1 MIVVH
6 KNFGHLTADRRR
18 LKGKPRRRQ
27 LNSSMGTLRLV
38 DDCDMLPSGQ
48 LCVWTALHAL
58 GRLKERKGS
67 LKECFEHSIPP
78 LTKYVSRNTEEGAM
92 Q

>member
-1 MIVVH
+1 
-6 KNFGHLTADRRR
+6 
-18 LKGKPRRRQ
+18 
-27 LNSSMGTLRLV
+27 MGTLRLV

-78 LTKYVSRNTEEGAM
+78 LTNMFHGTLKRALCNRNGSSLWKRTRCSTSHLKRTVHDIGVAL
-92 Q
+92 